1 MIPFPLQAGQL
12 GRGGSTPELRNSLE
26 LHFEG
31 TAGTATF
38 TDSSPFARTPTVNGS
53 PVLAST
59 PTVFSGNCGDF
70 RGTNANITY
79 SNYPG
84 LDFGVG
90 PVRVRASVR
99 FNSMLSQNQILDM
112 RGTSTAPILYTVGS
126 TLFLFTNGA
135 NRLTLSTTIAA
146 ATNYNIEVRRD
157 GNGLWS
163 ALLNG
168 VSVGGTYND
177 GRINLDG
184 CACVVGAAV
193 SVRQVDGWIDEVLV
207 SKG

>member
-1 MIPFPLQAGQL
+1 MSAIQQILAAAG
-12 GRGGSTPELRNSLE
+12 SSNNNSLE

-38 TDSSPFARTPTVNGS
+38 TDSSPYGRTPTVNGS

-70 RGTNANITY
+70 RTSNSNISFANF
-79 SNYPG
+79 PG
-84 LDFGVG
+84 LDFGTG
-90 PVRVRASVR
+90 PIRIRTSFR
-99 FNSMLSQNQILDM
+99 LNNLLSQNQILDM
-112 RGTSTAPILYTVGS
+112 RGNSLAPILYTVGS
-126 TLFLFTNGA
+126 TLFLFVNSA

-146 ATNYNIEVRRD
+146 GTNYDVDVSR
-157 GNGLWS
+157 NGAGVWS

-177 GRINLDG
+177 GGISLSG
-184 CACVVGAAV
+184 CIAIWGAAI
-193 SVRQVDGWIDEVLV
+193 SVRQTDGWIDEAII